1 MSDKNLGE
9 FAITEPESA
18 ANTANPPQWP
28 FNNARETASG
38 HLFEMDDTPSKER
51 VRLTH
56 RTGTFIEMHP
66 DGSQVN
72 HIFGESFQIIE
83 TDGHVLIKG
92 TCSIVV
98 EGNAAIDVQGDLKT
112 HVGGNMKTLVDGDY
126 DLLVLGDTNIVTK
139 GELDLMT
146 GLDGSLTLGSSDLFI
161 NSDLRVNGRLSAEQI
176 TSTND
181 ITAGTGIHAG
191 VPGSTNPLAG
201 ISTLGGLSVGYPKAP
216 EGGVLSA
223 FPIVC
228 PAVYAVEL
236 YDHGGPV
243 SLMRIVYNSHIHA
256 TPGPAGP
263 SGPVSR
269 LMTP

>member
-9 FAITEPESA
+9 FSITEPESA

-28 FNNARETASG
+28 FNNVRESSSG
-38 HLFEMDDTPSKER
+38 HNFEMDDTPERER
-51 VRLTH
+51 VRLAH

-92 TCSIVV
+92 SCSIVV
-98 EGNAAIDVQGDLKT
+98 EGNAAIDVQGDLIQ
-112 HVGGNMKTLVDGDY
+112 HVGGDMKTLVEGNY
-126 DLLVLGDTNIVTK
+126 DLVVKGDTNILGNGDVDVGTS
-139 GELDLMT
+139 
-146 GLDGSLTLGSSDLFI
+146 LDGSLTLGSSDIIFE
-161 NSDLRVNGRLSAEQI
+161 SDLRVNGRLSAEQI

-191 VPGSTNPLAG
+191 VPGSVNPLAG
-201 ISTLGGLSVGYPKAP
+201 ISTLGGLAVGYPQATP
-216 EGGVLSA
+216 GSVISL
-223 FPIVC
+223 FPIFAPTVTSI
-228 PAVYAVEL
+228 EL
-236 YDHGGPV
+236 IDRGGPV
-243 SLMRIVYNSHIHA
+243 SLMRVVYNSHIHP
-256 TPGPAGP
+256 TPEGP
-263 SGPVSR
+263 SGTPSA

>member
-38 HLFEMDDTPSKER
+38 HLFEMDDTAGRER

-98 EGNAAIDVQGDLKT
+98 EGNASIDVQGDLIQ

-126 DLLVLGDTNIVTK
+126 DLLVLGDTNIVSK
-139 GELDLMT
+139 GELDLNT

-191 VPGSTNPLAG
+191 VPGSVNPLAG
-201 ISTLGGLSVGYPKAP
+201 ISTLGGVAIGYPQATP
-216 EGGVLSA
+216 GFVIST
-223 FPIVC
+223 FPIIC
-228 PAVYAVEL
+228 PTVTAVEL
-236 YDHGGPV
+236 IDRGGPV
-243 SLMRIVYNSHIHA
+243 SLMRVVYNSHIHP
-256 TPGPAGP
+256 TPEGP
-263 SGPVSR
+263 SG
-269 LMTP
+269 TPSVYMAP

>member
-28 FNNARETASG
+28 FNNVRESSSG
-38 HLFEMDDTPSKER
+38 HQFEMDDTPERER
-51 VRLTH
+51 VRISH

-98 EGNAAIDVQGDLKT
+98 EGNAAIDVQGDLIQ
-112 HVGGNMKTLVDGDY
+112 HVGGNMKTLVEGDY
-126 DLLVLGDTNIVTK
+126 DLVVKGDTNILGNGDVDVGTS
-139 GELDLMT
+139 
-146 GLDGSLTLGSSDLFI
+146 LDGSLTLGSSDIIFE
-161 NSDLRVNGRLSAEQI
+161 SDLRVNGRLSAEQI

-191 VPGSTNPLAG
+191 VPGSVNPLAG
-201 ISTLGGLSVGYPKAP
+201 ISTLGGLAVGYPQATP
-216 EGGVLSA
+216 GFVVSTY
-223 FPIVC
+223 PIIC
-228 PAVYAVEL
+228 PTVIAVEL
-236 YDHGGPV
+236 IDRGGPI
-243 SLMRIVYNSHIHA
+243 SLMRVVYNSHIHP
-256 TPGPAGP
+256 TPEGP
-263 SGPVSR
+263 SG
-269 LMTP
+269 TPSVYMAP